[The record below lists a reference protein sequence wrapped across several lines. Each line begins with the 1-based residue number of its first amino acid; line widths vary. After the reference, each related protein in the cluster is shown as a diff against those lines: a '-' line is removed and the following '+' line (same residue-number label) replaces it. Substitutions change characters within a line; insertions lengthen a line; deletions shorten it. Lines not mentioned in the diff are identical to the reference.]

1 MEDINERNVKSVIS
15 QEDMVDCMDFVNDF
29 SNELKKYPHRTT
41 ASDDETACA
50 RAIRNRLHDETDAK
64 TRLEAFNAHP
74 VMGRGSF
81 VLLGSWLAFCYL
93 LYFISFAG
101 NRIVSMSLTL
111 LTLVVFLVGGGIILS
126 LYLGKRT
133 FCKLLPSKPCYN
145 VVSECETPTDEK
157 KRIFVI
163 CDNHDAM
170 MGSPLKD
177 FDMLR
182 KLCIIVTPIVAFVFM
197 IFCILKMAMG
207 TDGANAVAKISAFSI
222 IPTMFGVPGITLCI
236 MHYSFSPRY
245 ARQANGI
252 QTAVAMATYAY
263 FVDNEMIGDGIKLMY
278 ASFGGEYSAH
288 AGTYAFVEAHPELA
302 DATVLCI
309 GDIKSGDF
317 NVAEYDAIRKT
328 EFSAEV
334 VAQVLASANEQGI
347 SAKIMPH
354 TTLKEKFNSLHGF
367 TSNAFA
373 EQGIK
378 TATILAKDYSHTGN
392 GASEEDIQNLFSLAV
407 GTLQKLMKIA
417 PKKDENAPQMKI
429 VDAEGK

>member
-1 MEDINERNVKSVIS
+1 MDEKSVKSVIS

-74 VMGRGSF
+74 ILGRSSF
-81 VLLGSWLAFCYL
+81 VLLGGWLAICYV

-101 NRIVSMSLTL
+101 NSVVSMSLTL
-111 LTLVVFLVGGGIILS
+111 LTLLVFLLGGGIIMS
-126 LYLGKRT
+126 LYFGKRT

-145 VVSECETPTDEK
+145 VVSECETDSEEK

-163 CDNHDAM
+163 CDNHDAL

-182 KLCIIVTPIVAFVFM
+182 KLCIVVTPIVAIVFSL
-197 IFCILKMAMG
+197 FCILKMAMG
-207 TDGANAVAKISAFSI
+207 IEGSNAVAKITAFAI
-222 IPTMFGVPGITLCI
+222 VPTMFGVPGITLCI

-245 ARQANGI
+245 AREANGI

-263 FVDNEMIGDGIKLMY
+263 FVDNEMIGDGVKLVY

-288 AGTYAFVEAHPELA
+288 AGSHAFVSAHPELA

-309 GDIKSGDF
+309 GDIENGDF
-317 NVAEYDAIRKT
+317 CVAEYDPIRKT

-347 SAKIMPH
+347 GAKIMSH
-354 TTLKEKFNSLHGF
+354 ATIKDKFNALHGF

-378 TATILAKDYSHTGN
+378 TATILAKTYSRFGN
-392 GASEEDIQNLFSLAV
+392 KASEEDIQDLFSLSV

-417 PKKDENAPQMKI
+417 PKKDENSAQMCI

>member
-1 MEDINERNVKSVIS
+1 MDDMNETSVKSVIS

-29 SNELKKYPHRTT
+29 SSELKKYPHRTT

-74 VMGRGSF
+74 ILGRGAF
-81 VLLGSWLAFCYL
+81 MLLGAWLAFCYL

-101 NRIVSMSLTL
+101 NSMVSMLLTL
-111 LTLVVFLVGGGIILS
+111 FTLVVFLIGSGIIIS

-145 VVSECETPTDEK
+145 VVSECETESDEK

-170 MGSPLKD
+170 MGSSLKD

-182 KLCIIVTPIVAFVFM
+182 KLCIIVTPIVAIVFV

-207 TDGANAVAKISAFSI
+207 IEGANAGAKITVFAI
-222 IPTMFGVPGITLCI
+222 VPTMFGVPGVMLCL
-236 MHYSFSPRY
+236 MHYSFRPRY
-245 ARQANGI
+245 ARETNGI

-263 FVDNEMIGDGIKLMY
+263 FVDNEMIGDGIKLVY

-288 AGTYAFVEAHPELA
+288 AGSYAFTLAHPELA

-309 GDIKSGDF
+309 GDIMSGDF
-317 NVAEYDAIRKT
+317 SVAEYDPIRKK

-334 VAQVLASANEQGI
+334 VAQTLASANEQGI
-347 SAKIMPH
+347 TAKIMPH
-354 TTLKEKFNSLHGF
+354 ATLKEKFNALHGF

-378 TATILAKDYSHTGN
+378 TATILAKDYSRKCKN
-392 GASEEDIQNLFSLAV
+392 VSEEDIQNLFSLTV

-417 PKKDENAPQMKI
+417 PKKDDDAPQMRFD
-429 VDAEGK
+429 VEGK

>member
-1 MEDINERNVKSVIS
+1 MDEKSVKSVIS

-74 VMGRGSF
+74 ILGRGSF
-81 VLLGSWLAFCYL
+81 VLLGGWLAICYV

-101 NRIVSMSLTL
+101 NRVVSMSLTL
-111 LTLVVFLVGGGIILS
+111 LTLFVFLLGSGIIVS
-126 LYLGKRT
+126 LYFGKRT

-145 VVSECETPTDEK
+145 VVSECETDSDEK

-182 KLCIIVTPIVAFVFM
+182 KLCIVVTPIVAIVFAL
-197 IFCILKMAMG
+197 FCILKMAMG
-207 TDGANAVAKISAFSI
+207 IDGGNAVAKITAFAI
-222 IPTMFGVPGITLCI
+222 VPTMFGVPGITLCI

-245 ARQANGI
+245 AREANGI

-263 FVDNEMIGDGIKLMY
+263 FVDNEMIGDGIKLVY

-288 AGTYAFVEAHPELA
+288 AGSHAFVSAHPELA

-309 GDIKSGDF
+309 GDIQSGDF
-317 NVAEYDAIRKT
+317 SVAEYDSIRKT

-334 VAQVLASANEQGI
+334 VAQALASANEQGI
-347 SAKIMPH
+347 GAKIMSH
-354 TTLKEKFNSLHGF
+354 ATIKDKFNALHGF

-378 TATILAKDYSHTGN
+378 TATILAKNYSHLGN
-392 GASEEDIQNLFSLAV
+392 KASEEDIQNLFSLAV

-417 PKKDENAPQMKI
+417 PKKDENTAQMRI
-429 VDAEGK
+429 VDVEGK